1 MNAKCK
7 TQSRSGRLPRLR
19 CHSEERSDEESPL
32 VDMLTVGEILR
43 YAQNDIPN

>member
-1 MNAKCK
+1 MRNSEFVIK
-7 TQSRSGRLPRLR
+7 GLR
-19 CHSEERSDEESPL
+19 HSEECNDEESPL